1 MGPRACLNHGHQHSF
16 LAEVT
21 NDQVRVACNRIFWVL
36 ISLPMGQQWKI
47 WWNQFSWPWSVMA
60 VNQQHVHI
68 WTNKRRNGLPKEFPW
83 CLSKTG
89 PSSVPP
95 AICRFLEPFWKVL
108 LRPWHAAMPRAIFSE
123 KGLRSLGSRLWIFEW
138 SAILNW
144 ITLLLGASLMA
155 RARKADRK
163 HQAAVEQIQLIS
175 ALRHVDRLEK
185 SRDVKGHHDSIQALI
200 LDEVR
205 FLFDTGRACP
215 PKWGRQSVTFGE
227 STRSTSFMGPLE
239 EPGPLLTDLIWFDD
253 VSILEL
259 VLRK

>member
-1 MGPRACLNHGHQHSF
+1 MQSDILSLDLFANGTAMKDLVEPIQLTLVSDGSQPATCAYLDEQTKKWSTEGVSLVSVQNGTIICATSHLSIFGAILKSAFAALACSN
-16 LAEVT
+16 
-21 NDQVRVACNRIFWVL
+21 
-36 ISLPMGQQWKI
+36 
-47 WWNQFSWPWSVMA
+47 
-60 VNQQHVHI
+60 
-68 WTNKRRNGLPKEFPW
+68 
-83 CLSKTG
+83 
-89 PSSVPP
+89 
-95 AICRFLEPFWKVL
+95 
-108 LRPWHAAMPRAIFSE
+108 AAAIFSE

-239 EPGPLLTDLIWFDD
+239 EPGPLLTDLI
-253 VSILEL
+253 
-259 VLRK
+259 